1 MRIYPTEPPREFAV
15 GHCGGTLNDC
25 AQIRL
30 TANEQVTFVTE
41 SLAEYDV
48 TRKSW
53 GYYATPSLNGRLP
66 DFGLRPVLIRNGCGR
81 YYILLVENGKEEE
94 FRSYIEDEQLQI
106 CGWLDNEHTLS
117 RIETALREK

>member
-1 MRIYPTEPPREFAV
+1 MRIDPTEPPREFSV
-15 GHCGGTLNDC
+15 GLCGDMLNDC

-48 TRKSW
+48 VRKRW
-53 GYYATPSLNGRLP
+53 GYYATPSLNGRLR
-66 DFGLRPVLIRNGCGR
+66 DCGLRPVLVRNCSGR

-94 FRSYIEDEQLQI
+94 FRNYIEDEQLQI

-117 RIETALREK
+117 RIETALRGQ